1 MTLSAPPHPTPIDT
15 IPAAPPN
22 PCGVDQYDVT
32 IVERDGFKF
41 VHVRLLLDDGR
52 ATAPFEFVPA
62 FAHALSDEL
71 CKASAHAAQK

>member
-1 MTLSAPPHPTPIDT
+1 MTLSAPPYSGPTET

-32 IVERDGFKF
+32 VVERDGFKF
-41 VHVRLLLDDGR
+41 VQVRLLLDDGR

-71 CKASAHAAQK
+71 CKASAHAAAK